1 MMRRFEAAC
10 LAALTLPLTAAAMM
24 LVLVAAGE
32 QLGATPFTGMVPA
45 NSAEAAGMGSAVHV
59 IRFLRMGE
67 EPDRVYPVRPEI
79 ISSAVLK
86 ATTLEAAIWSR
97 QIELVQLL
105 DREGAIVGAQRRR
118 ELACLAADLRVEDV
132 AEYLSPEGVAY
143 CDAGKAFGRVLART
157 SGEVAAR

>member
-1 MMRRFEAAC
+1 MRRIDVAC
-10 LAALTLPLTAAAMM
+10 LAALTVPLAAAAVM
-24 LVLVAAGE
+24 LLVVAAGE
-32 QLGATPFTGMVPA
+32 RLGATPFSGMVPA

-59 IRFLRMGE
+59 IRLLRMGE
-67 EPDRVYPVRPEI
+67 DPNRVYSVRPEI

-86 ATTLEAAIWSR
+86 ATTLEAAMWSR

-105 DREGAIVGAQRRR
+105 DREGAIVGDDRRR

-132 AEYLSPEGVAY
+132 VEYLSPEGVAH
-143 CDAGKAFGRVLART
+143 CDPGKAFERVLART